1 MKWDTGLIAN
11 AGPGR
16 MAGMVIT
23 AANPSWNYVNVL
35 LETYT
40 RTGDSGPMIVYAQ
53 HLFTVTDGSVETYV
67 LAGFDLVGIRA
78 VAAGPGA
85 NDVELSVRAYN
96 AEGGTA
102 GQFMI
107 PLVFA
112 EPTYLYLSL
121 ENATGI
127 VMVESDLRSFAAYI
141 PTTAP
146 RAVFADMLAGGDL
159 YAADDGRLMR
169 IEPATGELLGSLIQP
184 AGVLRM
190 AGDPYGDR
198 IISVYLASALIYEAT
213 TSYLL
218 YSLSGYDVLTAI
230 LPGQI
235 ALTTPPTTI
244 FIPNWG
250 NIIIPGHVDIY
261 ETQNGIKID
270 TEPGFPIPP
279 DTQLGLGAQGIP
291 VIAFNPFISL
301 PLEGVADPTNNHY
314 LAVSEHLLTR
324 YGRGGTFSTY
334 FPQLTR
340 KVALCPEAGACYI
353 LLDTGEIAIVDVPS
367 MAILDTFYP
376 GFAAADLFAAAGG
389 SS

>member
-11 AGPGR
+11 IGPGR

-23 AANPSWNYVNVL
+23 AANPSANYANVL

-40 RTGDSGPMIVYAQ
+40 RTGDSGPMTVYAQ
-53 HLFTVTDGSVETYV
+53 HLFTVTNSSIEAYAF
-67 LAGFDLVGIRA
+67 AGFDLVGIRA
-78 VAAGPGA
+78 VAAGPGSNGVA
-85 NDVELSVRAYN
+85 LSVRAYN
-96 AEGGTA
+96 AEGGSA
-102 GQFMI
+102 GQFMV
-107 PLVFA
+107 PVVFA

-121 ENATGI
+121 ENEAGI

-141 PTTAP
+141 PTAAP

-159 YAADDGRLMR
+159 YAADDGRLLR
-169 IEPATGELLGSLIQP
+169 IEPATGELLGSLTQP

-198 IISVYLASALIYEAT
+198 MISVYPASALIYEAS

-218 YSLSGYDVLTAI
+218 YSLEGYDVVTAI
-230 LPGQI
+230 LPGRI
-235 ALTTPPTTI
+235 ALTTPLTSV

-250 NIIIPGHVDIY
+250 NIIVPGHVDIY
-261 ETQNGIKID
+261 DTQSGIKVD

-279 DTQLGLGAQGIP
+279 DTHLGLGEQGIP
-291 VIAFNPFISL
+291 VIAFNPYIDL
-301 PLEGVADPTNNHY
+301 PLEGAANPPNNQY
-314 LAVSEHLLTR
+314 VAVSEHLLTR

-340 KVALCPEAGACYI
+340 KMALCPEAGACYI
-353 LLDTGEIAIVDVPS
+353 LLDTGEIAKVDVTS

-389 SS
+389 SP